1 METLSRRSI
10 STSIACLFF
19 LLSFGFWVQFLV
31 RPSSPGP
38 LLRAARFH
46 TLGVWTWAVCGGG
59 PALFGRLHQK
69 LYLEAKR
76 RPLFSDRVGLGWRSG
91 GVIGSADVWQNHI
104 GGGGGTNLRFG
115 FLPGGGPVDFTSQGE
130 SKRLRGFGPHLCILH
145 NGWGLDLGNTQPC
158 EK

>member
-104 GGGGGTNLRFG
+104 GGGGDKSQIRVLAWRWPCRLHFSRGKQKIEGLRPPPLHPTRWVGT
-115 FLPGGGPVDFTSQGE
+115 
-130 SKRLRGFGPHLCILH
+130 
-145 NGWGLDLGNTQPC
+145 
-158 EK
+158 